1 MASLSLD
8 AKLVAFGVLQDDL
21 IFTGCRVRRWRHVPG
36 LLLVRSESQE
46 SVDFLVDLSFSG
58 LGGNGRPA
66 TRVQVQMKA
75 VLPQLR
81 RVHLLKVN
89 PRSMAIGIDNRAR
102 RVPFL
107 LGHIPR
113 LQRRLPGRE
122 SVRRV
127 LHLVVE
133 RLGPEPGEAI
143 RVGTVEYNL
152 RFRCHA
158 STGVSETL
166 STSLRCPWAIDENRL
181 SKYGER

>member
-1 MASLSLD
+1 M
-8 AKLVAFGVLQDDL
+8 
-21 IFTGCRVRRWRHVPG
+21 
-36 LLLVRSESQE
+36 E
-46 SVDFLVDLSFSG
+46 
-58 LGGNGRPA
+58 
-66 TRVQVQMKA
+66 A
-75 VLPQLR
+75 VLPRLR

-89 PRSMAIGIDNRAR
+89 PRSMAVRIDNRAR

-113 LQRRLPGRE
+113 LQRRLPGRK

-133 RLGPEPGEAI
+133 SLRPEPGEAI

-158 STGVSETL
+158 NTVFSETL
-166 STSLRCPWAIDENRL
+166 TTSLRSRWGIDEHYRSTCVELPKPASRPNQPL
-181 SKYGER
+181 PPP